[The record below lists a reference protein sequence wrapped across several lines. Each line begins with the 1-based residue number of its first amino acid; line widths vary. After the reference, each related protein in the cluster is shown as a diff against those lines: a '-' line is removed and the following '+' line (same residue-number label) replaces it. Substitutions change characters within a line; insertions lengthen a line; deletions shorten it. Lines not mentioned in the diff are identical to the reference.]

1 VFDRMPQRTHLLRAR
16 AGDAHARVTSVEL
29 FFDLVFVFAVTQLSH
44 LLRRPGVDGGDS
56 ARVSRGLRQQR
67 RDVVDLFRYRRRAG
81 QPADRALRR
90 PGRLGRLAYT
100 YVHILI
106 VMGIIVAAV
115 ADELI
120 LAHPAGHT
128 ELKLAAAVLG
138 GPRAVRRWE
147 PRGAGGR
154 RPRRRGGMGDALAQ
168 VGLAQVGERQGGDD
182 MTGTGFA
189 LAIHGGA
196 GTMPRAAMTPEA

>member
-1 VFDRMPQRTHLLRAR
+1 VFDRKPQRTHLLRAR
-16 AGDAHARVTSVEL
+16 GGDGHARVTSVEL

-138 GPRAVRRWE
+138 GPVLFV
-147 PRGAGGR
+147 AGSLA
-154 RPRRRGGMGDALAQ
+154 ALA
-168 VGLAQVGERQGGDD
+168 
-182 MTGTGFA
+182 
-189 LAIHGGA
+189 A
-196 GTMPRAAMTPEA
+196 GVLVVVAVWETLSLRSGSLRSGKGKAATT